1 MFGDLWM
8 LKNSQKMRYNKEN
21 KMIKSII
28 FIIIW
33 FILIFASYKF
43 IKLNINQV
51 EENEERYFR
60 K

>member
-1 MFGDLWM
+1 
-8 LKNSQKMRYNKEN
+8 
-21 KMIKSII
+21 MIKSII

-43 IKLNINQV
+43 IKLNIDQV
-51 EENEERYFR
+51 EENEERYFS

>member
-1 MFGDLWM
+1 
-8 LKNSQKMRYNKEN
+8 
-21 KMIKSII
+21 MIKSII
-28 FIIIW
+28 FIVIW
-33 FILIFASYKF
+33 FVLIFVSYKF

>member
-1 MFGDLWM
+1 
-8 LKNSQKMRYNKEN
+8 
-21 KMIKSII
+21 MIKSII
-28 FIIIW
+28 FIVIW